1 MNHMQPNS
9 SRVSRRRCSSQGD
22 AVCWRWKISSVL
34 SAAQTPGL
42 KHSCVGTQMLT
53 CTDVQCG
60 VSYSM
65 QAESRAYCKITKKW
79 TIYIFTDS
87 QFGFFDKLKQI
98 RRTVPTPCKLALGH
112 NGTFNII
119 SSECG
124 GVLNYQLVFVIALCS
139 FQSWNTF
146 RFISLSTLFCSVVF
160 LRDHVRLLA
169 LSSICSVMKLRN
181 SAHSVV
187 TNQQLTA
194 VTHSDASLA
203 VWEAFYQQHVPHTHS
218 GANFSTTDSVTET
231 VTDHSLKTLCFFL
244 PSGFMEIHL
253 T

>member
-42 KHSCVGTQMLT
+42 KHSCVCTQMLT
-53 CTDVQCG
+53 CTDVQCD

-65 QAESRAYCKITKKW
+65 QAESRAYCNITKKW

-124 GVLNYQLVFVIALCS
+124 GVKLPACICYCIMQFSVLEHFPFYITVNTLLQCCVFARSRAAFGSVLN
-139 FQSWNTF
+139 
-146 RFISLSTLFCSVVF
+146 LFCNEIKKQ
-160 LRDHVRLLA
+160 R
-169 LSSICSVMKLRN
+169 
-181 SAHSVV
+181 
-187 TNQQLTA
+187 T
-194 VTHSDASLA
+194 
-203 VWEAFYQQHVPHTHS
+203 
-218 GANFSTTDSVTET
+218 FSC
-231 VTDHSLKTLCFFL
+231 H
-244 PSGFMEIHL
+244 
-253 T
+253 